1 MGRIACVKPRVQ
13 TLARPAVR
21 PVTVAEVA
29 RPSDAKWQAVRRVVL
44 ARDRGLCVACGATG
58 HVALARDVDHRVPLW
73 QGGAALDPAN
83 LQSLCVPCHKAKTA
97 AEAGLRAGGGNVA

>member
-13 TLARPAVR
+13 QMARPAVR
-21 PVTVAEVA
+21 PVTVQEVA

-44 ARDRGLCVACGATG
+44 ARDKGLCVHCAASG
-58 HVALARDVDHRVPLW
+58 HVSLARDVDHRIPLW

-83 LQSLCVPCHKAKTA
+83 LQSLCRPCHKAKTA
-97 AEAGLRAGGGNVA
+97 AEASARASGSR